1 MGHHNSLPPSHHTR
15 PKSFKTFEGE
25 RERERKSC
33 KPPRGLERER
43 PVAARAR
50 ERNRRGGLRRR
61 RRIETARGGIRLWK
75 LWEGAG
81 KIRSRVGRF
90 VEGGGG
96 GKRILEGVAV
106 VNQLADPRRPGLR
119 SGAV

>member
-1 MGHHNSLPPSHHTR
+1 MEAL
-15 PKSFKTFEGE
+15 
-25 RERERKSC
+25 
-33 KPPRGLERER
+33 
-43 PVAARAR
+43 
-50 ERNRRGGLRRR
+50 GG
-61 RRIETARGGIRLWK
+61 GP
-75 LWEGAG
+75 G

>member
-1 MGHHNSLPPSHHTR
+1 MSLLLCGTPQLPPPSHHTR

-61 RRIETARGGIRLWK
+61 RRIETARGGARRNPVVEAL
-75 LWEGAG
+75 GGGPG

-96 GKRILEGVAV
+96 GKRILK
-106 VNQLADPRRPGLR
+106 
-119 SGAV
+119 S